1 MVEILLNFTRANR
14 DGDWNLHLQAFTA
27 MLPYFTTYD
36 HVNYA
41 WWGTLYISEMNQ
53 LPEEVKKEFEAGNF
67 VVKRSQSK
75 FNQVDPDQSQEWLNG
90 AGKAAGGIIRYIK
103 SPSALNR
110 WALSFNLRSQI
121 AGATRAVFGANVDEK
136 GIHNEDNKARKR
148 LDKIDKEKLLAN
160 LRRFKV
166 FFCGCA

>member
-27 MLPYFTTYD
+27 MLPYFITYD

-41 WWGTLYISEMNQ
+41 RWGTVYISEMNQ

-75 FNQVDPDQSQEWLNG
+75 FKQVDPDQSQEWLNG
-90 AGKAAGGIIRYIK
+90 AGKAAG
-103 SPSALNR
+103 A
-110 WALSFNLRSQI
+110 
-121 AGATRAVFGANVDEK
+121 
-136 GIHNEDNKARKR
+136 
-148 LDKIDKEKLLAN
+148 
-160 LRRFKV
+160 
-166 FFCGCA
+166 